1 MTGFGTA
8 KHEDEQ
14 TKITVEVKSLN
25 SKFNDTSVRFPKV
38 LSEKELEIRNLVSKA
53 LGRGKISVQIE
64 LTQESAESNKVSIN
78 KELATTYFNEV
89 KEFANSVD
97 SSSDDVLRFA
107 LGLPGVIEQPS
118 KAELDGDLW
127 NKVSKT
133 LDEAITKCIEF
144 RQQEGEATQKK
155 FEECIGIIG
164 NNLTQIAELDRPRVD
179 KIKDRIRNNLESVL
193 SAESIDQNRYEQELI
208 YYIEKIDINEEKL
221 RLQNHLDYF
230 NEVMNQKDSNGKK
243 LGFISQEIGREVNT
257 IGSKANDS
265 GLQKLVVDM
274 KDALEQ
280 IKEQVANI
288 L

>member
-8 KHEDEQ
+8 KHEDEN

-25 SKFNDTSVRFPKV
+25 SKFNDTNVRFPKI

-64 LTQESAESNKVSIN
+64 VTQESEDNHRVTIN
-78 KELATTYFNEV
+78 SELATAYYNDV
-89 KEFANSVD
+89 QAFAESVN
-97 SSSDDVLRFA
+97 SSSDAVLRFA
-107 LGLPGVIEQPS
+107 LGLPGVMEQPS

-133 LDEAITKCIEF
+133 LDEAIKKCIEF
-144 RQQEGEATQKK
+144 RKQEGDVTQKK
-155 FEECIGIIG
+155 FEECIGLIG
-164 NNLTQIAELDRPRVD
+164 DNLNQIAVLDRPRVD
-179 KIKDRIRNNLESVL
+179 KIKDRIRTNLESVL

-230 NEVMNQKDSNGKK
+230 NEVMNQGDSNGKK